1 MATKENY
8 TQGVARAIERI
19 ERHGEKKSAVAVF
32 LSPDLVLRSSATV
45 NLSDV
50 PVQRIVGTYAAWRF
64 GYREP
69 SLRDDVIQT
78 LKELG
83 IAADL

>member
-1 MATKENY
+1 MAKSY
-8 TQGVARAIERI
+8 TEAVARAIDRI

-32 LSPDLVLRSSATV
+32 LSPDLVLCSSATV

-50 PVQRIVGTYAAWRF
+50 PAQRIVGTYAAWRF
-64 GYREP
+64 GYREHC
-69 SLRDDVIQT
+69 LRDDVIQT
-78 LKELG
+78 LGELG

>member
-1 MATKENY
+1 MVTKNY
-8 TQGVARAIERI
+8 TEGVARAIERI

-45 NLSDV
+45 NLSDI
-50 PVQRIVGTYAAWRF
+50 PAQRIVGTYAAWRF
-64 GYREP
+64 GYREHC
-69 SLRDDVIQT
+69 LRDDVIQT

-83 IAADL
+83 IASDL

>member
-1 MATKENY
+1 MAVNKNY
-8 TQGVARAIERI
+8 AEALERAIERI
-19 ERHGEKKSAVAVF
+19 EHHGEKKSAVAVF

-50 PVQRIVGTYAAWRF
+50 PEQRIVGTYAAWIF
-64 GYREP
+64 GYREHA
-69 SLRDDVIQT
+69 LRDDVIQT

>member
-1 MATKENY
+1 MMAAKNY
-8 TQGVARAIERI
+8 TEGVARAIERI

-45 NLSDV
+45 NLSDI
-50 PVQRIVGTYAAWRF
+50 PAQRIVGTYAAWRF
-64 GYREP
+64 GYREHC
-69 SLRDDVIQT
+69 LRDDVIQT